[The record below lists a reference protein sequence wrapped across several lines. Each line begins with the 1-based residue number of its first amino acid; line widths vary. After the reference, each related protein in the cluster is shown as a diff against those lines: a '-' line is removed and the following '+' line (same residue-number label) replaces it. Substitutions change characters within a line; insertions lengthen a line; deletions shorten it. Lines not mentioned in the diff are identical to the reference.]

1 MSSLTGK
8 EIQIV
13 TALSTADLPEALIGN
28 SCVKELVG
36 AVVGA
41 QQQTKAAND
50 KLQAARSEKD
60 SLNAVSRWWNNT
72 EDKIKDAQLD
82 LTTTISN
89 LNRHSSQLL
98 IFNTAIS
105 KVLCDQQDILIRQQ
119 KTLEEQA
126 AQLKQQ
132 NLEIL
137 DQQKALE
144 IQQGEIKKANQGLME
159 AKGVTAEQARNLVG
173 CVQRVEA
180 AEERISEV
188 NRQLLVAIEE
198 HLNQVRKDL
207 GASQAS
213 AVAALESRGDEVVRL
228 IEGHEHQLASHS
240 ALQRELQGRLAR
252 FEEALP
258 QQMEKSISQL
268 VAPVLHRV
276 GVLEQRNGELAL
288 QQSKL
293 AKWVVASSSL
303 AGVALAGLAL
313 AMLLLRQN
321 GVF

>member
-60 SLNAVSRWWNNT
+60 SQNAVSRWWNNT

-105 KVLCDQQDILIRQQ
+105 KVLCDQQDILTRQQ
-119 KTLEEQA
+119 KVLEEQA
-126 AQLKQQ
+126 AQIKQQ
-132 NLEIL
+132 NSEIL
-137 DQQKALE
+137 EQQKALE
-144 IQQGEIKKANQGLME
+144 TQQVEISKANQGLME
-159 AKGVTAEQARNLVG
+159 AKGVTAEQARNLIG

-188 NRQLLVAIEE
+188 NRELLATIEGQ
-198 HLNQVRKDL
+198 LNQVREDV

-213 AVAALESRGDEVVRL
+213 AVAALDSRGDELMRL
-228 IEGHEHQLASHS
+228 IDGQGQKLASYFS
-240 ALQRELQGRLAR
+240 LQQDLQGRLVR

-258 QQMEKSISQL
+258 QQIEKSLSLL

-276 GVLEQRNGELAL
+276 DVLEQRNSELSL
-288 QQSKL
+288 HQSKL

-313 AMLLLRQN
+313 ALLLLRQS

>member
-41 QQQTKAAND
+41 QQQTKVAND

-60 SLNAVSRWWNNT
+60 SQNAVSRWWNNT

-105 KVLCDQQDILIRQQ
+105 KVLCDQQDILLRQQ
-119 KTLEEQA
+119 KILEEQA
-126 AQLKQQ
+126 AQLKHQ

-137 DQQKALE
+137 DQQNALE

-198 HLNQVRKDL
+198 HLNQVRNDL
-207 GASQAS
+207 GASQAL
-213 AVAALESRGDEVVRL
+213 AVAALESRGDELVRL

-240 ALQRELQGRLAR
+240 ALQQELQGRLAR

-258 QQMEKSISQL
+258 QQIESSINQL

-288 QQSKL
+288 QQTKL

>member
-8 EIQIV
+8 EVQIV

-41 QQQTKAAND
+41 QQQAKSAGD

-60 SLNAVSRWWNNT
+60 TQNGFSRWWNNT

-105 KVLCDQQDILIRQQ
+105 KVLCDQQDILLRQQ
-119 KTLEEQA
+119 KILEEQA

-137 DQQKALE
+137 EQQKALE
-144 IQQGEIKKANQGLME
+144 TQQGEISKANQGLME
-159 AKGVTAEQARNLVG
+159 AKGVTAEQARNLIG

-188 NRQLLVAIEE
+188 NRQLLAAIEE
-198 HLNQVRKDL
+198 HLNQVREDL

-213 AVAALESRGDEVVRL
+213 AVAALESRGNELMRL
-228 IEGHEHQLASHS
+228 IEGQGQKLASQLA
-240 ALQRELQGRLAR
+240 LQQDLQGRLAR

-258 QQMEKSISQL
+258 QQIESTVSQL

-276 GVLEQRNGELAL
+276 DVLEQRNGELSL

-293 AKWVVASSSL
+293 AKWLVAGSSL

-313 AMLLLRQN
+313 AMFLFRQN
-321 GVF
+321 GMF

>member
-60 SLNAVSRWWNNT
+60 SQNAVSRWWNNT

-105 KVLCDQQDILIRQQ
+105 KVLCDQQDILTRQQ
-119 KTLEEQA
+119 KVLEEQA
-126 AQLKQQ
+126 AQIKQQ
-132 NLEIL
+132 NSEIL
-137 DQQKALE
+137 EQQKALE
-144 IQQGEIKKANQGLME
+144 TQQVEISKANQGLME
-159 AKGVTAEQARNLVG
+159 AKGVTAEQARNLIG

-188 NRQLLVAIEE
+188 NRELLATIEGQ
-198 HLNQVRKDL
+198 LNQVREDV

-213 AVAALESRGDEVVRL
+213 AVAALDSRGDELMRL
-228 IEGHEHQLASHS
+228 IDGQGQKLASYFS
-240 ALQRELQGRLAR
+240 LQQDLQGRLVR

-258 QQMEKSISQL
+258 QQIEKSLSLL

-293 AKWVVASSSL
+293 ARWVVASSSL